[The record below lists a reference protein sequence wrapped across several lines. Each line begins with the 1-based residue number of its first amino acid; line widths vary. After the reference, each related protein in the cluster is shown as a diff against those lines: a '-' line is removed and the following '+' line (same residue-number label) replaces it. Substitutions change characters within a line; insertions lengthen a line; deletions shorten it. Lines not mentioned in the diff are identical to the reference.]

1 MNRRSDQLPP
11 RRNIVTAALDLL
23 YPPVCELCSEPLRD
37 NRWLCDPCASRL
49 PRLEAP
55 FCERCAEPVDGAVE
69 GSFRCPNC
77 EQLEFAFRFA
87 RPALRNHPDTRRL
100 IHDLKYKRR
109 LHLAAEL
116 GRLASEAFADPR
128 LAAAV
133 AGGWPLVPVPLHHSR
148 QHRRHFNQAAEIARG
163 VSRLAGL
170 PLVRALRR
178 TRDTGTQTRL
188 SRGHRLANLRGAF
201 RTTAAGRRLLRRDPD
216 GAIVFD
222 DVFTTGATTHECAS
236 VLRRAG
242 IENVI
247 VVTVMRG

>member
-1 MNRRSDQLPP
+1 MNRTSDQLPA

-23 YPPVCELCSEPLRD
+23 YPPVCELCSDPLRD

-55 FCERCAEPVDGAVE
+55 FCDRCAEPVDGAVE
-69 GSFRCPNC
+69 GSVRCPNC
-77 EQLEFAFRFA
+77 HHLDFAFRFA
-87 RPALRNHPDTRRL
+87 RPALRNDPDTRRL
-100 IHDLKYKRR
+100 VHDLKYKRR

-116 GRLASEAFADPR
+116 GRIATGALSDPR
-128 LAAAV
+128 LASAIADR
-133 AGGWPLVPVPLHHSR
+133 WPLVPVPLHRSR
-148 QHRRHFNQAAEIARG
+148 KHRRHFNQAVEIART
-163 VSRLAGL
+163 VSRLSGL
-170 PLVRALRR
+170 PLVSALCR

-188 SRGHRLANLRGAF
+188 SRSHRLANLRGAF
-201 RTTAAGRRLLRRDPD
+201 RITAAGRRLIRRHPA

-222 DVFTTGATTHECAS
+222 DVFTTGATTHECAR

-242 IENVI
+242 LEIVV